1 MKLASVPF
9 LSHGWTRQGICLCF
23 SQWLDLLTKREWYK
37 LYALCSRWLHVYTI
51 KKKTIA
57 EQANTIVQLCLDT
70 KITPGGQG
78 GWVWGLGVVY
88 SGTFMGYTVIWYLKG
103 NGFRAA

>member
-1 MKLASVPF
+1 MLTMT
-9 LSHGWTRQGICLCF
+9 TRI
-23 SQWLDLLTKREWYK
+23 
-37 LYALCSRWLHVYTI
+37 HH

-78 GWVWGLGVVY
+78 G
-88 SGTFMGYTVIWYLKG
+88 
-103 NGFRAA
+103 